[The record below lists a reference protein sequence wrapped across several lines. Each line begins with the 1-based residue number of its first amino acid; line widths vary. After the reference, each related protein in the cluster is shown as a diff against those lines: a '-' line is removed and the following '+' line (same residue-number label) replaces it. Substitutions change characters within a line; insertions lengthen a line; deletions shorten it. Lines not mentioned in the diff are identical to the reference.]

1 MNGDISPIVIGFK
14 TVTLLLG
21 GLITY
26 FAAKAAVKSGSR
38 ALSYLA
44 VGFGTVTSGSL
55 LAGVADQLFGIQTES
70 ALVFEQGLTT
80 AGFAI
85 IAYSL
90 YVASQS
96 SLFGRRD

>member
-1 MNGDISPIVIGFK
+1 MNALTPTVIGLK

-26 FAAKAAVKSGSR
+26 FAAKAATKTGSQ
-38 ALSYLA
+38 ALTYLA

-55 LAGVADQLFGIQTES
+55 LAGVADQLFGFPTQT
-70 ALVFEQGLTT
+70 ALVFENAVTA
-80 AGFAI
+80 AGFII

-90 YVASQS
+90 YVADRT
-96 SLFGRRD
+96 SLLGR